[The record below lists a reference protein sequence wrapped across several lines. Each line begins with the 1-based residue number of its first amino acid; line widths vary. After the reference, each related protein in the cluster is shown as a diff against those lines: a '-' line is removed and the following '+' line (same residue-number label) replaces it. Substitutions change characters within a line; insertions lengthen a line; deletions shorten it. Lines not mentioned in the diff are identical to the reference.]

1 MKVKEDIQDKKY
13 QLRSYL
19 ITGVV
24 ITFILVGNITCTNAH
39 GKSSPTSP
47 SIQNEL
53 KDIKSLSPIQ
63 LDFRLVG
70 TIIADEKNFYAV
82 IMDETSG
89 KQGMYKSGESI
100 NEATVLKI
108 YKESIIVEKDGRAQ
122 ILRITG
128 GSYTEAA
135 PSEMLS
141 GDVSPSIGVS
151 EELPYFEP
159 VFSETGPPV
168 DENVHV
174 EELPHFEPI
183 TNNTGPPVDDE
194 DSHEDMPEFEPSIS

>member
-39 GKSSPTSP
+39 GKSSPTSS

-53 KDIKSLSPIQ
+53 KEIKSFSPIQ

-122 ILRITG
+122 ILSITG
-128 GSYTEAA
+128 GRS
-135 PSEMLS
+135 SKMLS
-141 GDVSPSIGVS
+141 GDVPPSIGVS
-151 EELPYFEP
+151 EDLPYF
-159 VFSETGPPV
+159 FSETGPPV
-168 DENVHV
+168 DENVPV
-174 EELPHFEPI
+174 ETLPPFGPVI
-183 TNNTGPPVDDE
+183 NSTGPPVDAEGLYE
-194 DSHEDMPEFEPSIS
+194 DLPEFVPFESNSGLPGM